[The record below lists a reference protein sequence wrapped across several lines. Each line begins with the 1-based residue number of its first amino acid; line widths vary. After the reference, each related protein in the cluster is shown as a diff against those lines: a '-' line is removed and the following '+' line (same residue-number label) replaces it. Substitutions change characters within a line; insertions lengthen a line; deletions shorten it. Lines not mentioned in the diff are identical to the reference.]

1 MDRIP
6 RFLSNIPALT
16 RPENYGI
23 CGIVTAGSGV
33 MVQWLFIF
41 RPWVRMSL
49 QRLKIPTPPV
59 PHHVCDGMPQ
69 CPQRDDELACDV
81 VCPQY
86 CECHGLAF
94 FCMKP
99 FPAEAFP
106 QLRFLDA
113 HDSGMGFADVT
124 NNMMMVH
131 LSLAKCGLTYLHSVS
146 LPNLISLNL
155 SDNLITTLTADQM
168 NLLPNLKVLTLA
180 GNPLTS
186 FFSGDSI
193 LNLSLPALQ
202 DLDVSRVFLPELD
215 ATIFVVFPELQVLN
229 LSDCGV
235 ERLLGDGA
243 SHWEFYSHTGIC
255 IPLPIARNS
264 FPGHTYSFSVFIV
277 LNFVLFVA
285 IAAGQVFVFWSIRS
299 NSMSGSSTASKTKD
313 LTIARRLITVA
324 VSDFLCWFPICLLG
338 LLAQSGTPIPGEVN
352 VAMAIIALPLNSALN
367 PFLYTVN
374 MILERRRNNRE
385 EHLQKL
391 FPSGTLQ
398 S

>member
-1 MDRIP
+1 MKVVTYFGQTDR
-6 RFLSNIPALT
+6 T
-16 RPENYGI
+16 
-23 CGIVTAGSGV
+23 
-33 MVQWLFIF
+33 
-41 RPWVRMSL
+41 
-49 QRLKIPTPPV
+49 
-59 PHHVCDGMPQ
+59 
-69 CPQRDDELACDV
+69 
-81 VCPQY
+81 
-86 CECHGLAF
+86 
-94 FCMKP
+94 
-99 FPAEAFP
+99 
-106 QLRFLDA
+106 
-113 HDSGMGFADVT
+113 
-124 NNMMMVH
+124 
-131 LSLAKCGLTYLHSVS
+131 CGLTVKVRDAQPRNYRHLATVCGDTPQKNVYSLTNVVLYLLKVKSFEEPFFFSLNFTSVPLNETS
-146 LPNLISLNL
+146 EQLEIRYTSLTSASALPNLISLDL

-180 GNPLTS
+180 
-186 FFSGDSI
+186 
-193 LNLSLPALQ
+193 
-202 DLDVSRVFLPELD
+202 ELD
-215 ATIFVVFPELQVLN
+215 AAIFSVFPELQVLN

-255 IPLPIARNS
+255 IPLPITRNS
-264 FPGHTYSFSVFIV
+264 FPGHTYSFNVFIV

-374 MILERRRNNRE
+374 IILERRRNNRE

-391 FPSGTLQ
+391 FTSGTLE